1 MGVPE
6 TPISPPQDDES
17 PERKLSRAPDKR
29 PEIVVTGDH
38 VPITL
43 KTNKRKRNSLT
54 EPSGKKSP
62 KRVRTDD
69 GPSKTSSQEVS
80 QVATADVSVNYRLT
94 SEEGRDGTDFDA
106 SSKTKIHQ
114 DNTSSHS
121 LTPEH
126 SVPHGLR
133 NTNLRDTLQFLV
145 NDLLKVGGRPDSAIA
160 RETEHGEEIEVS
172 IRAPTG
178 EEKVKLV
185 KWTVDP
191 AVPDT
196 ILIDEKDL
204 QKMISC
210 VFLNALKFTEEGH
223 VTLTARL
230 SPRLRY
236 VIINICDTG
245 PGIPQAF
252 IPNLFKAFA
261 KEDASTTRASEG
273 LGLGLLVA
281 KGLARKLGG
290 DLTCTRAETF
300 GPNRGTEFEMRV
312 PCTPSDAV
320 SRPETPF
327 SSPTPSHRS
336 LYSADPDHGPTSS
349 ESYHNHHLT
358 TENYGSPRPN
368 SRHRHHYDSRKSRSP
383 PDPPSSNPNPTSKPH
398 RSPPTLSLSDADFDR
413 KLAQKYP
420 LTFLVVE
427 DNKINRKLLVNM
439 LNKLGYGDI
448 YEAYDGADA
457 VRVMRRLNAAGSPG
471 EVVERERELNVG
483 GLGSGKMVDV
493 VLMDLWM
500 PYMDGYEA
508 TEKILSM
515 DYSAVSP
522 AVAIGGPVQHGQV
535 VRRGPPTILAVTADV
550 TGGALERAEK
560 VGMKG
565 FLSKP
570 YKLRDLQKLILEY
583 CASLPASS
591 SVAAA

>member
-1 MGVPE
+1 
-6 TPISPPQDDES
+6 
-17 PERKLSRAPDKR
+17 
-29 PEIVVTGDH
+29 
-38 VPITL
+38 
-43 KTNKRKRNSLT
+43 
-54 EPSGKKSP
+54 
-62 KRVRTDD
+62 
-69 GPSKTSSQEVS
+69 
-80 QVATADVSVNYRLT
+80 
-94 SEEGRDGTDFDA
+94 
-106 SSKTKIHQ
+106 
-114 DNTSSHS
+114 
-121 LTPEH
+121 
-126 SVPHGLR
+126 
-133 NTNLRDTLQFLV
+133 V

-160 RETEHGEEIEVS
+160 RETEHGEEIEVRT
-172 IRAPTG
+172 RAPTG

-290 DLTCTRAETF
+290 DLTCTRAETS

-336 LYSADPDHGPTSS
+336 VYSADPDHHPIPS

-358 TENYGSPRPN
+358 TENYSSPLPN
-368 SRHRHHYDSRKSRSP
+368 SL
-383 PDPPSSNPNPTSKPH
+383 TLH
-398 RSPPTLSLSDADFDR
+398 RSPTAVLQRCPSPTSTS
-413 KLAQKYP
+413 
-420 LTFLVVE
+420 T
-427 DNKINRKLLVNM
+427 
-439 LNKLGYGDI
+439 
-448 YEAYDGADA
+448 
-457 VRVMRRLNAAGSPG
+457 GS
-471 EVVERERELNVG
+471 
-483 GLGSGKMVDV
+483 
-493 VLMDLWM
+493 
-500 PYMDGYEA
+500 
-508 TEKILSM
+508 
-515 DYSAVSP
+515 
-522 AVAIGGPVQHGQV
+522 
-535 VRRGPPTILAVTADV
+535 
-550 TGGALERAEK
+550 
-560 VGMKG
+560 
-565 FLSKP
+565 
-570 YKLRDLQKLILEY
+570 
-583 CASLPASS
+583 
-591 SVAAA
+591 